1 MKKFDVFVLFLSI
14 LSILVLLIE
23 FLFVVDSEISEIL
36 IYFDNILCIVFF
48 LDFIDNFISAPKK
61 LEYMKYGWIDLLSA
75 IPNIEILRVAR
86 LLRIVK
92 ILRVIKSIKMI
103 YENVILKQSNIIIS
117 SLLLAL
123 LSIFISASLILQF
136 ETLPES
142 NIKNA
147 EDALWWSYTTITT
160 VGYGDKFPIT
170 SEGRIV
176 AVMLMTIGVGLFG
189 TITASF
195 ASLLTERNKQSI

>member
-23 FLFVVDSEISEIL
+23 FLFVVDGEISEIL

-48 LDFIDNFISAPKK
+48 LDFIDNFISAPNK

-86 LLRIVK
+86 LVRIVK

-103 YENVILKQSNIIIS
+103 YDNVILKQSNIIIS

-136 ETLPES
+136 ENLPES